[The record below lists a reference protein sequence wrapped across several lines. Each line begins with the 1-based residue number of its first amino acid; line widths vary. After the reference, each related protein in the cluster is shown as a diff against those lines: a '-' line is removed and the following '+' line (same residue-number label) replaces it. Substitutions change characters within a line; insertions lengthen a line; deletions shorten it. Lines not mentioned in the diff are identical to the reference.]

1 MDPWNNNEFWISSWT
16 NYLVLFVEM
25 TQGLIGA
32 EHFIFYLKYHAAN
45 IRATIVLVITPGD
58 NDQQYN

>member
-1 MDPWNNNEFWISSWT
+1 
-16 NYLVLFVEM
+16 M